1 MSALIQD
8 LKAKMLQSTELLRQI
23 ASDRSRRAGRS
34 PDTEHDYLRLGQS
47 LLTRAKA
54 AQGGLV
60 GVVSDT
66 RRPTTF
72 QKRISALRFTLQQRQ
87 LELLGSI
94 IEPVSDEQA
103 QRLIAAFE
111 EQIGHVQALIELR
124 RRGVRGPRALRNS
137 KRRAL
142 SGLPADWRVQLCKRG
157 RAGRY
162 RAALLVAALTGCR
175 PSELEK
181 GIKVWLTR
189 DATTGQTHIYLEIAG
204 AKVNREQGQ
213 PRRRLTFAMDDP
225 HPLVSML
232 KELLPDKAG
241 APVVI
246 HIESAM
252 NFSAEVQRLAACL
265 WPSHR
270 HTVTA
275 YCFRHQWAADAK
287 RNGDAEAVSRGLGHL
302 SSKTQRVYGTA
313 SQGRPPHALKPSTIE
328 ADRSIK
334 GSAADVVPPDPDEP
348 ESAS

>member
-23 ASDRSRRAGRS
+23 ASDCSRRAGRS

-111 EQIGHVQALIELR
+111 EQIGHV
-124 RRGVRGPRALRNS
+124 
-137 KRRAL
+137 
-142 SGLPADWRVQLCKRG
+142 
-157 RAGRY
+157 
-162 RAALLVAALTGCR
+162 
-175 PSELEK
+175 
-181 GIKVWLTR
+181 
-189 DATTGQTHIYLEIAG
+189 
-204 AKVNREQGQ
+204 
-213 PRRRLTFAMDDP
+213 
-225 HPLVSML
+225 
-232 KELLPDKAG
+232 
-241 APVVI
+241 
-246 HIESAM
+246 
-252 NFSAEVQRLAACL
+252 
-265 WPSHR
+265 
-270 HTVTA
+270 
-275 YCFRHQWAADAK
+275 
-287 RNGDAEAVSRGLGHL
+287 HL